1 MDQAPG
7 PWRPQGCRLEV
18 TAQMVDTN
26 GSPGTVVEAP
36 RSVLGEAEIREIVRL
51 EIERSRPRDPGTK
64 TATIIASKGT
74 LDWAYPPLI
83 LATTAAASGM
93 KTSVFFTFYG
103 LTIIHKDYERLLKV
117 SPLGNPA
124 MPMPITMPN
133 LVLGLPGM
141 GPVATKMMKAK
152 FRGKNVATI
161 RELLDTARELDVRL
175 IACQMTMDVFGYKP
189 EDFIEGVEFAGAAA
203 FLAEARKAH
212 LTLFI

>member
-1 MDQAPG
+1 
-7 PWRPQGCRLEV
+7 
-18 TAQMVDTN
+18 MVDTN
-26 GSPGTVVEAP
+26 GSPGTVAEAP
-36 RSVLGEAEIREIVRL
+36 RSAALGEAEIREIVRL
-51 EIERSRPRDPGTK
+51 EIERASARDPGTK

-103 LTIIHKDYERLLKV
+103 LSIIHRDYERLLKV

-141 GPVATKMMKAK
+141 GPMATKMMKAK

-161 RELLDTARELDVRL
+161 RELLETARELDVRL